1 MTEPPFEEAV
11 NRIVQRD
18 PRFAAQ
24 SYFFLR
30 DALDFTV
37 QRIEEQENGHS
48 RHVSGQELLEGFIDY
63 ALNQF
68 GPMAATVMREWG
80 IKTGKNVGEM
90 VFLLIDEDIFGK
102 QPGDSLD
109 DFCGLISFKKAFEDP
124 FEVED

>member
-11 NRIVQRD
+11 NRIEQRD
-18 PRFAAQ
+18 PRFAPQ
-24 SYFFLR
+24 SYFFLK
-30 DALDFTV
+30 DALDFTI

-48 RHVSGQELLEGFIDY
+48 RHVSGQELLEGFVDY
-63 ALNQF
+63 ALAQF

-80 IKTGKNVGEM
+80 LKNGKNVGEM
-90 VFLLIDEDIFGK
+90 VFLLIDERIFSK

-109 DFCGLISFKKAFEDP
+109 DFKGFISFKKAFEAP